1 MPFHWFQFGM
11 QFIDLTHLAVGIFA
25 AFPFGLRSVGG
36 KILLV
41 GRFSRAFDILLRM
54 VGTCSGVGIAVL
66 FLTHHV
72 WNHGEDL
79 KSLLASIWR
88 SCTLSAFAPTAPSSS
103 QEQQERKAK
112 VEAALWDVRARTY
125 KHSVQFMVHV
135 GALGVLGMVH
145 ALFVNPSMQQLVQLM
160 FMSGVYFSHHLVC
173 KGKLELS
180 AANLRTIYILF
191 YSSFVLFVLANPS
204 GENGS
209 AVITQGFN
217 VCSRMLMSVI
227 FMDTRTAIP
236 AHLVLLVAE
245 TGVHAIQH
253 TLSERVLFA
262 WMQTLVSSSIIAFSC
277 VLEFWVTSH
286 ISVLLESS
294 GHRVN
299 GIQFPHVFG

>member
-1 MPFHWFQFGM
+1 MAIAPGPGPTKSKIQNPNSKRPVWILDFG
-11 QFIDLTHLAVGIFA
+11 FWISDFGFWILDFGFWILDFGFRILDFGFWILDLFS
-25 AFPFGLRSVGG
+25 LRSFCGGPKRPRLDFGFWILDFGFWILDFGFRILDFGFWISDFGFWILDYFPSFGFCIRYFLITPTRVGG
-36 KILLV
+36 
-41 GRFSRAFDILLRM
+41 
-54 VGTCSGVGIAVL
+54 
-66 FLTHHV
+66 
-72 WNHGEDL
+72 
-79 KSLLASIWR
+79 
-88 SCTLSAFAPTAPSSS
+88 
-103 QEQQERKAK
+103 
-112 VEAALWDVRARTY
+112 
-125 KHSVQFMVHV
+125 
-135 GALGVLGMVH
+135 
-145 ALFVNPSMQQLVQLM
+145 
-160 FMSGVYFSHHLVC
+160 
-173 KGKLELS
+173 
-180 AANLRTIYILF
+180 
-191 YSSFVLFVLANPS
+191 FVLANPS
-204 GENGS
+204 GENGR

>member
-1 MPFHWFQFGM
+1 M
-11 QFIDLTHLAVGIFA
+11 QSIDLTRFAVGILA

-36 KILLV
+36 KSYLWDVSPVHLI
-41 GRFSRAFDILLRM
+41 F
-54 VGTCSGVGIAVL
+54 CSAWWVPASGAAIAVL

-72 WNHGEDL
+72 WNHG
-79 KSLLASIWR
+79 KIWSHFLLR
-88 SCTLSAFAPTAPSSS
+88 FG
-103 QEQQERKAK
+103 
-112 VEAALWDVRARTY
+112 EAARSLHSHPLHLPQDRNSRRGW
-125 KHSVQFMVHV
+125 HSVQFMVHV

-173 KGKLELS
+173 KGKLELN

-204 GENGS
+204 GENGR
-209 AVITQGFN
+209 AVITKGFN

-236 AHLVLLVAE
+236 AQLVLLVAE

-253 TLSERVLFA
+253 TLSESVLFA